1 MLREFLAFLLLSMIV
16 LPRQVDG
23 SAGDRFYPDPN
34 VGTNATLAECD
45 HGVWPPVELEGKS
58 PLTVVWGIPSD
69 ASEREWVHDW
79 VLARVR
85 RPIITVPLEH
95 ALMRIEFRFEDLT
108 AHLSRQRWPR
118 RYARQR

>member
-1 MLREFLAFLLLSMIV
+1 MAALLRELLAFLLLAVIV

-23 SAGDRFYPDPN
+23 STGGRFYPDPN
-34 VGTNATLAECD
+34 VGINATLAECD

-85 RPIITVPLEH
+85 RPIITVPLP
-95 ALMRIEFRFEDLT
+95 
-108 AHLSRQRWPR
+108 S
-118 RYARQR
+118 ARTFAY